1 MKTFCIKTLGCKV
14 NQCDADSARRDLLA
28 MGLSEVRDTLK
39 ADVRIIYTCCVTARA
54 AGKSRHAVRR
64 ALRHKELHPGQ
75 VVVTGCYA
83 GYDRPQ
89 LEKME
94 GIDRIFS
101 RQEDAKFL
109 GWLKTMCSGAKSL
122 VPLHQ
127 MFAGRTR
134 AFLKIQDGCNHRC
147 SYCVVPL
154 MRGPSRSVPQRAV
167 LAQARSLVENGHK
180 EIVLTG
186 VNIGSY
192 GRHTHGTPSLVSLL
206 KGLDRIEGL
215 KRIRLSSIEA
225 QDVTPQLLDTMV
237 SSQKFCPHLHIPF
250 QSGDDTVLSAMNRH
264 SRAADYLHAVDLAGK
279 RMGNLTVTCDI
290 IVGFP
295 PESDA
300 CFRNTLAF
308 LRRVR
313 PLKVHIF
320 PFSPRKGTVAAAA
333 YRPLTHETVKKR
345 VEVLRQIAEGL
356 SQEVRRE
363 RTGSV
368 VDVLFEQKESGEW
381 VGHSREYLKVF
392 VQEPA
397 MRRKLRN
404 EIRRVRILGLKGDG
418 VHGDLLAEAGCG
430 RDGSKKPPTLA

>member
-39 ADVRIIYTCCVTARA
+39 ADVRIINTCCVTGRA
-54 AGKSRHAVRR
+54 AGKSRQAVRR
-64 ALRHKELHPGQ
+64 ALRDKELHPGQ

-101 RQEDAKFL
+101 RQEDAEFPA
-109 GWLKTMCSGAKSL
+109 WLKTVRPDAKFSMSF
-122 VPLHQ
+122 PR

-134 AFLKIQDGCNHRC
+134 AFLKIQDGCDHRC

-154 MRGPSRSVPQRAV
+154 MRGPSRSLPQRAA
-167 LAQARSLVENGHK
+167 LAQARSLVESGHK

-192 GRHTHGTPSLVSLL
+192 DRQTRGTSGLEGLL
-206 KGLDRIEGL
+206 EALDRIEGL
-215 KRIRLSSIEA
+215 ETIRLSSIEA
-225 QDVTPQLLDTMV
+225 HDVTPQLLDVMA
-237 SSQKFCPHLHIPF
+237 SLRKFCPHLHIPF
-250 QSGDDTVLSAMNRH
+250 QSGDDTVLSSMNRF
-264 SRAADYLHAVDLAGK
+264 SRAADYLHVVEMAGK
-279 RMGNLTVTCDI
+279 RMRDLMVTCDI

-295 PESDA
+295 TESDA
-300 CFRNTLAF
+300 CFLNTLAF

-320 PFSPRKGTVAAAA
+320 PFSPRKGTAAASA
-333 YRPLTHETVKKR
+333 YRPLAHAAVEERVRVLKKM
-345 VEVLRQIAEGL
+345 ADGL

-363 RTGSV
+363 RTGAI
-368 VDVLFEQKESGEW
+368 VDVLFEQKIGGEW
-381 VGHSREYLKVF
+381 AGHSREYLRVF
-392 VQEPA
+392 VQEA
-397 MRRKLRN
+397 AVLRN
-404 EIRRVRILGLKGDG
+404 KILRVRALGLKGDG
-418 VHGDLLAEAGCG
+418 VYGDILTETERRRNGPV
-430 RDGSKKPPTLA
+430 RPPTLS

>member
-39 ADVRIIYTCCVTARA
+39 ADVRIINTCCVTGRA
-54 AGKSRHAVRR
+54 AGKSRQAVRR
-64 ALRHKELHPGQ
+64 ALRDKELYPGQ

-101 RQEDAKFL
+101 RQEDAEFPD
-109 GWLKTMCSGAKSL
+109 WLKTVRSDAKSST
-122 VPLHQ
+122 PLRR

-134 AFLKIQDGCNHRC
+134 AFLKIQDGCDHRC

-154 MRGPSRSVPQRAV
+154 MRGPSRSVPQRAA
-167 LAQARSLVENGHK
+167 LAQARSLVESGHK

-192 GRHTHGTPSLVSLL
+192 GRQARGTSSLVDLL
-206 KGLDRIEGL
+206 EALDRIEGL
-215 KRIRLSSIEA
+215 ERIRLSSIEA
-225 QDVTPQLLDTMV
+225 RDVTPQFLDTV
-237 SSQKFCPHLHIPF
+237 ASLRKFCPHLHIPF
-250 QSGDDTVLSAMNRH
+250 QSGDDTVLSSMNRF
-264 SRAADYLHAVDLAGK
+264 SRASDYLQAVDLASK
-279 RMGNLTVTCDI
+279 RIGDLMVTCDI

-295 PESDA
+295 TESDT
-300 CFRNTLAF
+300 CFLNTLAF

-320 PFSPRKGTVAAAA
+320 PFSPRKGTAAASA
-333 YRPLTHETVKKR
+333 YRPLAHETVKERARALK
-345 VEVLRQIAEGL
+345 QMADGL

-368 VDVLFEQKESGEW
+368 VDVLFEQKEGGEW
-381 VGHSREYLKVF
+381 AGHSREYLRVF
-392 VQEPA
+392 VQESA
-397 MRRKLRN
+397 MLRN
-404 EIRRVRILGLKGDG
+404 KILRVRVLGLKGDG
-418 VHGDLLAEAGCG
+418 VYGDIATETELRCSAQIQ
-430 RDGSKKPPTLA
+430 PPTLS